1 MKKRYKILI
10 GFVITGIFLVL
21 IFFIT
26 KDKKIYYLSL
36 GDSLAVGQT
45 PNNEVD
51 KSYGD
56 YIKEYLEDKE
66 VLEFYTKSFS
76 NSNYRSID
84 LLEDIKNNKKKKI
97 SGKEITIKNALI
109 KADIVTI
116 SIGLNDL
123 LYKLNLASTFD
134 MNINDDIY
142 TYVDEVMMDIDKL
155 LYEIRKSCKEQIMV
169 FGYYNPFTNHSVS
182 LSNEVEPLITY
193 ANGRLESLV
202 LKYEMTYVDIHEA
215 FLANDDYLPSKLEIH
230 PTKNGYKRMADIAI
244 NLIDKK
250 TLAK

>member
-169 FGYYNPFTNHSVS
+169 FGYYNPFTNHSAS

-193 ANGRLESLV
+193 ANGKLESLV
-202 LKYEMTYVDIHEA
+202 LKYEMTYVDIHGA